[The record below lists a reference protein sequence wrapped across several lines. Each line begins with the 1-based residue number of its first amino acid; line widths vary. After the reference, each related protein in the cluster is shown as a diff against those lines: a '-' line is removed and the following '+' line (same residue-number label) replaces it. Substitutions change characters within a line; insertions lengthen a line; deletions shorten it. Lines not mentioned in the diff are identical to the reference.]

1 MLFKLENY
9 VKMETVAVL
18 LTKKNATLCLRE
30 NIEKNVNGTIEFSE
44 GYLNTVIINEVI
56 TSV

>member
-1 MLFKLENY
+1 
-9 VKMETVAVL
+9 METVAVL
-18 LTKKNATLCLRE
+18 LTKKNAALCLRE

>member
-1 MLFKLENY
+1 
-9 VKMETVAVL
+9 METVAVL

-44 GYLNTVIINEVI
+44 SYLNTVIINEVI